1 MAGTDPTNPRAI
13 VPVPVPVGDD
23 GMVTIPDDAG
33 LQFDLVTDPEAHAS
47 WLKSCEALDEPQTPP
62 PMLPELWFTQI
73 SFAHALDELQ
83 TPPPPAM
90 RTAEEVERISDEILK
105 SYRNYL
111 P

>member
-47 WLKSCEALDEPQTPP
+47 WLKRCE
-62 PMLPELWFTQI
+62 
-73 SFAHALDELQ
+73 ALDELQ